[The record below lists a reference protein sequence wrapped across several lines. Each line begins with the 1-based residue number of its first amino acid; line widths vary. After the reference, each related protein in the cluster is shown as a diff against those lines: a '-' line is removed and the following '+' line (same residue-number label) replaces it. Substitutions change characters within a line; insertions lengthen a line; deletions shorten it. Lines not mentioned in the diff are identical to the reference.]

1 MTDDLQFLSVDDVL
15 AIHDDTIRHEGGL
28 SGVRDFGLL
37 ISAVMMPQQQFGGE
51 YLHDGAPTMA
61 AAYLFHLCQNHP
73 FHDGNK
79 RAAAMSA
86 LVFLDA
92 NSITQLPEPEDI
104 ERTTLAVAASEMG
117 KDELTT
123 WMKAALDV

>member
-1 MTDDLQFLSVDDVL
+1 
-15 AIHDDTIRHEGGL
+15 
-28 SGVRDFGLL
+28 
-37 ISAVMMPQQQFGGE
+37 
-51 YLHDGAPTMA
+51 
-61 AAYLFHLCQNHP
+61 
-73 FHDGNK
+73 
-79 RAAAMSA
+79 MSA